1 MCCYIEGNVYLSL
14 FDNVISINAVKQ
26 KDKLTCQRCQCSQ
39 LPDLGIQCVDGIN
52 NPDPEDVEVAD
63 ADGQVVVSGA
73 GGGSGKDSWL
83 WQLCQSVG
91 SSHLVCGRVGFS

>member
-26 KDKLTCQRCQCSQ
+26 KDKLTCQCCQCSQ
-39 LPDLGIQCVDGIN
+39 LSDLGIQGVDGIN

-63 ADGQVVVSGA
+63 AEGQVVVSGA
-73 GGGSGKDSWL
+73 GGGSGKYSRR
-83 WQLCQSVG
+83 WQLCQSIG